1 MSDYMAYCT
10 DCKTQTEV
18 VDDHTSGD
26 TICTDCGLVLDHHF
40 IDQTCEW
47 RTFADSEKDDHDPNR
62 VGNVSNPLLSHGNL
76 STTIVA
82 KPGQKLADEFNRKN
96 HDSLTNPDKVLTEGF
111 ESISRMAERLS
122 IGKSSRIR
130 ADEIYKNLLDKKSCK
145 GKNVKSIL
153 AACLFVACKE
163 SKMPRTA
170 KEICSVAQGVSRKEI
185 NRAADFIKKHTEI
198 DVIAT
203 AGCLNG
209 SGLVRRFCS
218 NLGMKNQDMK
228 AVQEALENSKEV
240 DIRRSPCSILAAIIF
255 IIAQLSGQKIAIRDI
270 AMASQVAEQ
279 TIKKSY
285 KDIRPHA
292 SRVVPRWYAKECD
305 LNKLCKA

>member
-18 VDDHTSGD
+18 VDDHMSGD
-26 TICTDCGLVLDHHF
+26 TICTNCGLVLDHHF

-62 VGNVSNPLLSHGNL
+62 VGNVSNPLLTHGNL

-82 KPGQKLADEFNRKN
+82 QPGQKLTDEFIFKN
-96 HDSLTNPDKVLTEGF
+96 HELLTNPDKILTEGF
-111 ESISRMAERLS
+111 ESISRMADRLS
-122 IGKSSRIR
+122 IGKSSKIR
-130 ADEIYKNLLDKKSCK
+130 ADEIYKNLVDKKSCK

-163 SKMPRTA
+163 SKLPRTV
-170 KEICSVAQGVSRKEI
+170 KEICSVAQGVSKKEI
-185 NRAADFIKKHTEI
+185 NRAADFIKKQTDI
-198 DVIAT
+198 DIIAS
-203 AGCLNG
+203 AECSNG
-209 SGLVRRFCS
+209 RGLVRRFCS

-255 IIAQLSGQKIAIRDI
+255 IIAQLSGQKIPLRDI

-285 KDIRPHA
+285 KDIHPHA

-305 LNKLCKA
+305 LNKLCRP